1 MDFTIFPPEFNSLNI
16 QGSAR
21 PFLVAANAWK
31 NLSNELSYAASRFE
45 SEINGLITSWRGPS
59 STIMAAAV
67 APFRAWIVTT
77 ASLAE
82 LVADH
87 ISVVAGAYEA
97 AHAAHVPLPVIETN
111 RLTRLALATTNIFGI
126 HTPAIFALD
135 ALYAQYW
142 SQDGEA
148 MNLYATMAAAAARLT
163 PFSPPARSPTRA
175 RWPDFMN

>member
-1 MDFTIFPPEFNSLNI
+1 
-16 QGSAR
+16 
-21 PFLVAANAWK
+21 
-31 NLSNELSYAASRFE
+31 
-45 SEINGLITSWRGPS
+45 
-59 STIMAAAV
+59 MAAAV

-126 HTPAIFALD
+126 HTPRSLP
-135 ALYAQYW
+135 
-142 SQDGEA
+142 SMHCMPSTGPK
-148 MNLYATMAAAAARLT
+148 MAR
-163 PFSPPARSPTRA
+163 R
-175 RWPDFMN
+175 

>member
-97 AHAAHVPLPVIETN
+97 AHAAHVPL
-111 RLTRLALATTNIFGI
+111 R
-126 HTPAIFALD
+126 
-135 ALYAQYW
+135 
-142 SQDGEA
+142 
-148 MNLYATMAAAAARLT
+148 
-163 PFSPPARSPTRA
+163 
-175 RWPDFMN
+175 